1 MVMACVNLTECHHG
15 RATCFA
21 LNIGILVC
29 SLFGVLG
36 AYRNDARLLG
46 WFLMLIVFFIGFE
59 VGFIIWSIRMLGTR
73 GCATERVAVHPRE
86 MNESDADGAAQL

>member
-59 VGFIIWSIRMLGTR
+59 VGFIIWSIHTHRHKQADAPGKGLL
-73 GCATERVAVHPRE
+73 CVHTT
-86 MNESDADGAAQL
+86 

>member
-1 MVMACVNLTECHHG
+1 MIRFAAFVVMVMACVNLTECHHG

-21 LNIGILVC
+21 LNIGILIC

-59 VGFIIWSIRMLGTR
+59 VGFIIWSTHTHRHTR
-73 GCATERVAVHPRE
+73 VHKGKGCCVSTR
-86 MNESDADGAAQL
+86 NE